1 MESPL
6 RCVGRSKK
14 NFRFL
19 SIIILLSTLSG
30 CCVWGTRD
38 ISSDPR
44 NSYNFIPLLKGRCF
58 QTSGPSLLSLGSY
71 LDAVGPGT
79 GLNVDPNHMD
89 TGELLLPA
97 GTRFRIIRM
106 LDVCGD
112 TGGTHVEAMILNG
125 RVAGR
130 KLDVESF
137 FLPKFAGGPD
147 QSPDG
152 FIIGPHVVACEDH
165 P

>member
-1 MESPL
+1 MESAL
-6 RCVGRSKK
+6 RCVRRLTKT
-14 NFRFL
+14 NFRFPL
-19 SIIILLSTLSG
+19 IILLPTLSG

-58 QTSGPSLLSLGSY
+58 QTSGLSVLSLGSY

-97 GTRFRIIRM
+97 GTAFRIIRM

-130 KLDVESF
+130 TLDVESF

-152 FIIGPHVVACEDH
+152 FIIGPHVVPCESE